1 MKKLILLCSFVF
13 IWYGGLNVSANSGQ
27 ETPEEAEVITLNGSK
42 SVKVESE
49 LVEKDEEDEEAEDD
63 LTDFY
68 QLNVTKTGKVTIK
81 IDSMPFDDSSS
92 VDIAIT
98 DGDQAVYA
106 DFDSL
111 DDEVGGDSIHA
122 YLKKGTYFMQVNFGD
137 MFSGDKYELTLAL
150 DSDGLYEGEN
160 NNSKNS
166 ANPIELN
173 NIYQASLMAEDLAD
187 EFIEHDD
194 EDFDRDFYRFEV
206 KEDGRIQLDSATTPG
221 EPLVWSLWNTSGQKI
236 WSKIQTKKQENEA
249 MTPQFVEYLKKGT
262 YILSVQYQN
271 ASLMY
276 SALEYELPYKFK
288 ISHLPIMYS
297 EISGSN
303 YSFGK
308 VYEGSLLKEEDSTDS
323 DAFKLTTKEKLY
335 ITTNIKAKSA
345 IKTKINVEVLKQK
358 SIFTLTPTNQW
369 MVSTH
374 KNVVGANQDY
384 TIQLSKTFGEVN
396 PMISYNVSSIAHPYW
411 GKFYYAPNM
420 LGKMKTKLAKTQLY
434 REKGGK
440 IIKSGT
446 PVNKNN
452 EYKVIRKGK
461 TFFTLSDGRLVK
473 VKDVTFTAVPNEV
486 KKKYR
491 LLNQLK

>member
-1 MKKLILLCSFVF
+1 MKKLILLCSFIF

-27 ETPEEAEVITLNGSK
+27 EKPEDAEVITLNGSK

-49 LVEKDEEDEEAEDD
+49 LVEKDEEDEDAEDD
-63 LTDFY
+63 HNDFY
-68 QLNVTKTGKVTIK
+68 RLNVTKTGKVTIK

-92 VDIAIT
+92 VNISIT
-98 DGDQAVYA
+98 DGENGIYA

-122 YLKKGTYFMQVNFGD
+122 YLKKGTYFMEVNFD
-137 MFSGDKYELTLAL
+137 NMYSGDKYDLTLAL

-160 NNSKNS
+160 NNSKKS
-166 ANPIELN
+166 ADLVEVN
-173 NIYQASLMAEDLAD
+173 NIYRASLMDDNLAGT
-187 EFIEHDD
+187 FTGDD
-194 EDFDRDFYRFEV
+194 ENFDKDFYRFEI
-206 KEDGRIQLDSATTPG
+206 KKDGRVQLDTAIVPNNK
-221 EPLVWSLWNTSGQKI
+221 LIFSLWNTSGQKI
-236 WSKIQTKKQENEA
+236 WSEIQVKKPKNEEWS
-249 MTPQFVEYLKKGT
+249 PQFVEYLKKGT
-262 YILSVQYQN
+262 YIMLVQYEN
-271 ASLMY
+271 ERLF
-276 SALEYELPYKFK
+276 YELPYKFK
-288 ISHLPIMYS
+288 ISHSPVTYS

-308 VYEGSLLKEEDSTDS
+308 VFEGSLLEEEDSTDS
-323 DAFKLTTKEKLY
+323 DVFKLTTKEKLY
-335 ITTNIKAKSA
+335 ITTNVKVKSA
-345 IKTKINVEVLKQK
+345 VKSNVNLTVFKQK
-358 SIFTLTPTNQW
+358 NPLTLNRANEWT
-369 MVSTH
+369 VSS
-374 KNVVGANQDY
+374 KKSVVGANQDY
-384 TIQLSKTFGEVN
+384 TIQLSKKIGQVN

-420 LGKMKTKLAKTQLY
+420 LGKMKTKLTKTQFY

-440 IIKSGT
+440 IITSGT

-452 EYKVIRKGK
+452 EYKVIKKGK

-486 KKKYR
+486 KKKYQ

>member
-1 MKKLILLCSFVF
+1 MKKLILLCSFIFV
-13 IWYGGLNVSANSGQ
+13 WYGGLNVSANSGQ
-27 ETPEEAEVITLNGSK
+27 ENPEDAEVITLNGSK

-49 LVEKDEEDEEAEDD
+49 LVEEDEEDEEAEDD

-81 IDSMPFDDSSS
+81 IDEMPFDDSSS

-137 MFSGDKYELTLAL
+137 MSSGDKYELTLAL

-173 NIYQASLMAEDLAD
+173 NIYQASLMAEDLAN
-187 EFIEHDD
+187 EFIEHDN

-206 KEDGRIQLDSATTPG
+206 KADGRIQLDTTTTPG

-236 WSKIQTKKQENEA
+236 WSEVQTKKQENEA

-271 ASLMY
+271 ASLNY
-276 SALEYELPYKFK
+276 SELEYELPYKFK
-288 ISHLPIMYS
+288 VAHLPVMYS

-303 YSFGK
+303 YAFGK
-308 VYEGSLLKEEDSTDS
+308 VHEGSLFKEEGSKDTDV
-323 DAFKLTTKEKLY
+323 FKLKTKEKLY
-335 ITTNIKAKSA
+335 ITTSIKAKSA
-345 IKTKINVEVLKQK
+345 IKTKINVEVFKRK

-374 KNVVGANQDY
+374 KNVVEANQDY
-384 TIQLSKTFGEVN
+384 TIQLAKTFGEVN

-411 GKFYYAPNM
+411 GQFYYAPNM
-420 LGKMKTKLAKTQLY
+420 LGKMKTKLTKTQFY

-440 IIKSGT
+440 LIKSGT
-446 PVNKNN
+446 PVNKNK
-452 EYKVIRKGK
+452 EYKVIQKGK

-486 KKKYR
+486 KKKYQ
-491 LLNQLK
+491 LLNQMK